1 MLFRLV
7 ADALVVLHLAFILF
21 VVAGGLLAWRWPRLA
36 WVHAPAAVWGA
47 LVEFRGWTCPLTPL
61 ENQFRRMAG
70 DAGYAG
76 RFIEHY
82 VIPVI
87 YPTGLTQSVQIM
99 LGLLVIAVN
108 VAVYAGLFVRRRAKR
123 TSAEN
128 VGPVTP
134 AR

>member
-7 ADALVVLHLAFILF
+7 ADALVVLHFAFILF

-36 WVHAPAAVWGA
+36 WIHAPAAVWGA
-47 LVEFRGWTCPLTPL
+47 LIEFRGWTCPLTPL

-76 RFIEHY
+76 GFIEHY

-87 YPTGLTQSVQIM
+87 YPSGLTQSVQIM

-123 TSAEN
+123 ASAEN